1 MVISK
6 KKFRTVFGWMI
17 LFILNMANSTWAQES
32 PQWPNGKQAAV
43 VLTYDDAIDCH
54 LDIVVP
60 ALDEYGFAG
69 TFYLTGSAQSVAN
82 RSEEWRVAAAN
93 GHELA
98 NHTLFHP
105 CRKVIPGERN
115 FEWIRPEYDLDGY
128 SFPQLMN
135 ELNTANSLLHA
146 LDGKTERTFAYTCVD
161 HTIQGVDFSDSIQH
175 IFVAA
180 RGLSPVPTSLKE
192 VDPYLM
198 PSTSCSDL
206 SGEQMIAEVKK
217 AQANG
222 TVITFLFHSVGG
234 GYLNTSAEAHR
245 ELLEYL
251 KQNQDNLWV
260 DTFLNVTKHIKSE
273 QERLGL

>member
-1 MVISK
+1 MVRITMQTKTFIGLMMLCLIGIS
-6 KKFRTVFGWMI
+6 FQV
-17 LFILNMANSTWAQES
+17 SAQES
-32 PQWPNGKQAAV
+32 HRWPEGKKAAV

-60 ALDEYGFAG
+60 ALDEHGFKG
-69 TFYLTGSAQSVAN
+69 TFYLTGSSQSVAN
-82 RSEEWRVAAAN
+82 RSDEWRAIATN
-93 GHELA
+93 DHELA

-135 ELNTANSLLHA
+135 ELNTANALLRA

-180 RGLSPVPTSLKE
+180 RGLSPVPETLKE

-198 PSTSCSDL
+198 PSTSCSNL
-206 SGEQMIAEVKK
+206 TGEQMIAEVKK
-217 AQANG
+217 AAANG

-234 GYLNTSAEAHR
+234 GYLNTSAEAHQ

-251 KQNQDNLWV
+251 KQNEDELWV
-260 DTFLNVTKHIKSE
+260 DTFLNVTGHIKSE
-273 QERLGL
+273 QERLGW

>member
-1 MVISK
+1 MSIFFALLLVCL
-6 KKFRTVFGWMI
+6 VFG
-17 LFILNMANSTWAQES
+17 TQAQQS
-32 PQWPNGKQAAV
+32 FNWPKGKKAAV

-60 ALDEYGFAG
+60 ALDEYGYKG
-69 TFYLTGSAQSVAN
+69 TFFLTGSAQSVAN
-82 RSEEWRVAAAN
+82 RSEAWRAIAAN
-93 GHELA
+93 DHELA

-115 FEWIRPEYDLDGY
+115 FDWIRPEYDLDGY
-128 SFPQLMN
+128 SFPQLIN

-146 LDGKTERTFAYTCVD
+146 LDGKSERTFAYTCVD

-180 RGLSPVPTSLKE
+180 RGLSPVPESLRG

-198 PSTSCSDL
+198 PSTSAAEL
-206 SGEQMIAEVKK
+206 TGEQLIAEVKK

-245 ELLEYL
+245 ELLDYL
-251 KQNQDNLWV
+251 KQNQDKLWI
-260 DTFLNVTKHIKSE
+260 DTFLNVTQHVQRE
-273 QERLGL
+273 QARLGW

>member
-1 MVISK
+1 MMVKHSKVLITLGVIISC
-6 KKFRTVFGWMI
+6 TNV
-17 LFILNMANSTWAQES
+17 MAQKS
-32 PQWPNGKQAAV
+32 PQWPGGKKAAV

-60 ALDEYGFAG
+60 QLNEYGFEG
-69 TFYLTGSAQSVAN
+69 TFFLTGSAQTVAH
-82 RSEEWRVAAAN
+82 RTEEWRAAAAN

-115 FEWIRPEYDLDGY
+115 FEWIRAEYDLDGY

-146 LDGKTERTFAYTCVD
+146 LDDKTERTFAYTCVD
-161 HTIQGVDFSDSIQH
+161 HTIQGVDFADSIQH

-206 SGEQMIAEVKK
+206 SGKQMIAEVKK

-234 GYLNTSAEAHR
+234 GYLNTSSEAHL

-251 KQNQDNLWV
+251 KENQEELWI
-260 DTFLNVTKHIKSE
+260 DTFINVTSHIKAE
-273 QERLGL
+273 QERLGW